1 MLEEDL
7 SKKDICEIRTYDE
20 TSTNISQSDF
30 YSFFKKFHF
39 KKKENRKA
47 AKNKYIREIEERN
60 AYLKIRCDELTNE
73 MNYLKAKNNFLHRR
87 LSLLYEFFYE

>member
-1 MLEEDL
+1 MSEEEL
-7 SKKDICEIRTYDE
+7 SKKDICEISTFDE
-20 TSTNISQSDF
+20 TNTPNTNL
-30 YSFFKKFHF
+30 YSFFRKFHF